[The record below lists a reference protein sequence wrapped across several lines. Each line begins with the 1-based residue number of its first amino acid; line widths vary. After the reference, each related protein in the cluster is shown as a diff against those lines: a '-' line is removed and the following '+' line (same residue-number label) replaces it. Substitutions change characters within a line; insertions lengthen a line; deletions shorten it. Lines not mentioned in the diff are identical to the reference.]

1 MKRILFIFSVL
12 FVYLANAQSTKPFV
26 IPELREW
33 QSASGTFDFSGK
45 ISISADEKSAEV
57 AKIFAEDFKTMFGKE
72 FSFVKN
78 QKGKIHFEIIP
89 NLLKDK
95 GEEAYSIEIGSQILV
110 KANHRKGLFW
120 ATRTLLQLSEQSMQ
134 LACGTITD
142 YPQYPIRGFMLDVG
156 RKFFTLDYLKSVVK
170 LMAYYKMNTF
180 QIHLN
185 DNGFKQFYKD
195 DWSKVY
201 SAFRLESETFKGL
214 AASDGYYTKKE
225 FRQLQLDALNQGVTI
240 IPEIDAPAHTLA
252 FAKYLPEI
260 GSDEYGRDHV
270 DLFHPKTYEFF
281 DKLFKEYLEGENP
294 VFVNPLVHIGT
305 DEYSNKDK
313 NVVEKFRYFTDHY
326 IKYVESFGKKV
337 GLWGALTHAPGETP
351 VKVDDVLM
359 FCWYNPFAEP
369 RDMIALGYDVVSV
382 PDGWIYIVPEAG
394 YYHDYLNIK
403 KLYNEWTPAMIGKE
417 IFEEQHPKIKGGMFA
432 VWNDHC
438 GNGISE
444 QDVYHR
450 IFPAMQTLAVKM
462 WNAKTTTLPFDE
474 FEKKRNLLS
483 EAPALNL
490 LGRPAKAEK
499 GIVFQVKKP
508 TKGKKL
514 NQSLTDIGYDYRV
527 SFKLKAKN
535 NPKGTALFTSDY
547 ATFFLSDP
555 EEGKI
560 GFARDG
566 YDYRFNYSVEPN
578 KELKIS
584 VLGTNKS
591 TSLYVNDVLVEKLDV
606 IPHKDDTHL
615 EEKKRRR
622 WVQTLVFP
630 LKRVEKFNGKMTD
643 LVVEFL

>member
-1 MKRILFIFSVL
+1 MKHILTIFGAF
-12 FVYLANAQSTKPFV
+12 FVFFAKAQSTKPFV

-57 AKIFAEDFKTMFGKE
+57 AKIFAEDFKTMFDKE

-78 QKGKIHFEIIP
+78 QKGKIHFEINP
-89 NLLKDK
+89 NVLKDK

-134 LACGTITD
+134 LACGTIVD
-142 YPQYPIRGFMLDVG
+142 YPQYPFRGFMLDVG

-201 SAFRLESETFKGL
+201 SAFRLESDTFKGL
-214 AASDGYYTKKE
+214 AASDGHYTKKE

-252 FAKYLPEI
+252 FTKYLPEI

-313 NVVEKFRYFTDHY
+313 NVVEKFRYFTDYY
-326 IKYVESFGKKV
+326 IKYIESFGKKAA
-337 GLWGALTHAPGETP
+337 LWGALSHAPGETP

-359 FCWYNPFAEP
+359 MCWYNPFAQP

-394 YYHDYLNIK
+394 YYYDYLNIK
-403 KLYNEWTPAMIGKE
+403 KLYDEWTPAMIGKE
-417 IFEEQHPKIKGGMFA
+417 VFEEQHPKIKGGMFA

-450 IFPAMQTLAVKM
+450 LFPAMQTLSVKM
-462 WNAKTTTLPFDE
+462 WNAKTATLPFDE

-490 LGRPAKAEK
+490 LGRPAKAQK

-508 TKGKKL
+508 AKGKNL

-527 SFKLKAKN
+527 SFNLKAKE

-566 YDYRFNYSVEPN
+566 YDYRFNYSVGPN

-630 LKRVEKFNGKMTD
+630 LKKVEKFNGKISNLT
-643 LVVEFL
+643 VEFL